1 MSTPEMAATR
11 VDEVVDG
18 IYRISTFVPEFE
30 LGFNQFLID
39 DERPALLHT
48 GDFQMYETL
57 SAPGTPGSCSRW
69 RIVLSSMNWRVKVAV
84 AGISAAGI
92 DGSKGK

>member
-1 MSTPEMAATR
+1 MSTPESAATR
-11 VDEVVDG
+11 IDEVVDG

-48 GDFQMYETL
+48 GDYQMYEGVRRAIAEVLDPSRLAFVAL
-57 SAPGTPGSCSRW
+57 STSR
-69 RIVLSSMNWRVKVAV
+69 AT
-84 AGISAAGI
+84 SAAAWTA
-92 DGSKGK
+92 SPPRRPTRR